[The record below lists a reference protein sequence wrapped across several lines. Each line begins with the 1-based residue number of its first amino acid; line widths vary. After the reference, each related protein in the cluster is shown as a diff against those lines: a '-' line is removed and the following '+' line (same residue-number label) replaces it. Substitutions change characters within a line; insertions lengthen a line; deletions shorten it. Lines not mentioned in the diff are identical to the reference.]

1 MADCAHCGARLAD
14 DEQVCRSC
22 GTARSDS
29 AEVSPIMS
37 PVKSSDR
44 APAADH
50 PGMAVA
56 GFVLGIVG
64 ILFFITGPLGI
75 ALSVLGIIFSSLG
88 LRSRRRVLA
97 GWGLGLS
104 VGAILLAF
112 AIIGFG
118 VAVVGHHAGS

>member
-1 MADCAHCGARLAD
+1 MADCAHCGAHLTD
-14 DEQVCRSC
+14 DEQVCQSC
-22 GTARSDS
+22 GTARSDT
-29 AEVSPIMS
+29 AKESPIMS

-44 APAADH
+44 AAAADH

-64 ILFFITGPLGI
+64 ILFFITGPLSI

-118 VAVVGHHAGS
+118 VAVSGHAGS